1 MLNFNILDK
10 SFLING
16 FIRIIA
22 IMVVTTVFEFSKAL
36 VSTKFGDSRPKSEG
50 RLTLNPLKHFEPIG
64 FILFLIFG
72 YGWGRPVECSAMN
85 YQLGGKRDIKSRKLC
100 TVTVNVA
107 PILISIVLSML
118 FAILGEVTD
127 FGNTGFGYVSS
138 ACSIFSDCFAAI
150 AVFNLIPVYPMS
162 GGKILKSLLS
172 PNAALKYSQSEKV
185 IQMVVVFLLLMGW
198 LGIPLNILKS
208 VIRLPIALIF
218 GAL

>member
-1 MLNFNILDK
+1 
-10 SFLING
+10 
-16 FIRIIA
+16 
-22 IMVVTTVFEFSKAL
+22 MVVTTVFEFSKAL
-36 VSTKFGDSRPKSEG
+36 VSTKFGDSRPKLEG

-85 YQLGGKRDIKSRKLC
+85 YQLNGKRDIKSRKLC
-100 TVTVNVA
+100 TIIVNAA
-107 PILISIVLSML
+107 PMLISIILSIL
-118 FAILGEVTD
+118 FEILWQVPIFETI
-127 FGNTGFGYVSS
+127 GFGYV
-138 ACSIFSDCFAAI
+138 ARAFSIFSNCFAAI
-150 AVFNLIPVYPMS
+150 AVFNIIPVYPMS

-198 LGIPLNILKS
+198 LSIPLNILKS
-208 VIRLPIALIF
+208 VILLPVALIF